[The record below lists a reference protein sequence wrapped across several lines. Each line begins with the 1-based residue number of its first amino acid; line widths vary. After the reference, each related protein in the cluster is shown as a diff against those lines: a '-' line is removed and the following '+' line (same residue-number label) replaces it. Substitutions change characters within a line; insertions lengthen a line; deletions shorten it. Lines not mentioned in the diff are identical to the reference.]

1 MMFRKHGSEN
11 RPEGARGSSAVSVSR
26 RRLRLMTRCALA
38 AALLCI
44 LSPVSVAIGPIPVS
58 LGLFGVLLAGVLLGP
73 LQGTCAVLVFL
84 ALGLIGLPVFAGGVG
99 GFPALAGPTGGYLWS
114 YPLVSAA
121 GGFLCRAAVRA
132 RNRWVGI
139 AWTVLSL
146 LPGVAVCYAL
156 GTLQYCLLTGVTF
169 LQGLA
174 VCVIPFLPFDL
185 IKCLAASVIGILL
198 AGRGILPLP
207 GRSRSAS
214 R

>member
-1 MMFRKHGSEN
+1 MLDIKVFSSFSDIFVSPLFPK
-11 RPEGARGSSAVSVSR
+11 EGDEISLSIAFSS
-26 RRLRLMTRCALA
+26 
-38 AALLCI
+38 
-44 LSPVSVAIGPIPVS
+44 PPD
-58 LGLFGVLLAGVLLGP
+58 GVLLRADS
-73 LQGTCAVLVFL
+73 AS
-84 ALGLIGLPVFAGGVG
+84 
-99 GFPALAGPTGGYLWS
+99 GYLWS